1 MKKHDPNSK
10 PPKIEPVL
18 GNFSQFDRN
27 LIKEK
32 AVELKKK
39 FSKGKII
46 REEFEGEMSKLRK
59 QYPGD
64 LDADLCENTPISAQT
79 QQPLAKDAPG
89 SPERT

>member
-32 AVELKKK
+32 AMELKKK

-46 REEFEGEMSKLRK
+46 HEEFEG
-59 QYPGD
+59 
-64 LDADLCENTPISAQT
+64 
-79 QQPLAKDAPG
+79 
-89 SPERT
+89 